1 LNAKLLFSSAHSA
14 EPTPA
19 DGNVQMFCDGGWSL
33 LFLVI
38 FAFWTLD
45 GGKLDAL
52 LIDWL
57 YDVIELGLVTWTFN

>member
-1 LNAKLLFSSAHSA
+1 
-14 EPTPA
+14 
-19 DGNVQMFCDGGWSL
+19 MFCDGGWSL